1 MKNNNNNAASLFAK
15 LTALGACLSASLI
28 AGCSPSTDSNSTV
41 DGSTGRASRAALAQ
55 RLAQARFKINDIE
68 PLGDSVPT
76 KLSASPSAP
85 PDAPSAP
92 APAAPAGP
100 ATPVNAA
107 NLNTPAPPA
116 VVSGAAVVKVSAG
129 SNLSLT
135 LPDNLV
141 LLNGSSDGIKV
152 NWSLV
157 SPEPMVVIESPNAPI
172 TRVKALKAGSYTLR
186 LTATGKDG
194 STQVS
199 DMVLDVKANPTI
211 LSELS
216 TPLDHL
222 KAMPKPTFKSNHTML
237 PLGQSSCGIHGAI
250 EVELMKNWG
259 YAAQDGL
266 GGQSAIVQSEVN
278 ANPGKYPLEFYVA
291 SLYSLFNNYSGTN
304 ADYPVLANDTW
315 LRDSTGSIILEN
327 GNPIISPLMS
337 ESSLLI
343 IGKWVGAKMALMEQ
357 RFNRRIDIVHANGE
371 HGLALV
377 FGNDPTAYFGRDP
390 SVLADY
396 QKAGV
401 SWEDYLSKH
410 KARHERTMKDGMFS
424 MLKLGKPVYSYYGE
438 GYQTDRGRWW
448 GWKQW
453 MPMWEYYLDGNR
465 NPTVSDYSS
474 PEMYYNFHNTGWTGY
489 LEAANVPYDALTTQL
504 KNVGGGIKLG
514 QKFIYPWVSNGWD
527 GGDSGGVSD
536 DESYVGML
544 KMLYTL
550 GARGAVAGYF
560 TCDTTG
566 GSPFRIMLGNQIAGR
581 SVPTQ
586 VRGFNTLA
594 HVHALFT
601 QLEPLI
607 LTSDLLLGVNN
618 HPYTAS
624 VGGASPDYTPGIE
637 FAVENELK
645 LIQGLYNQPFNVPTA
660 RVVARKVSAKDVWL
674 VTAWANTG
682 NDRTVSVTIDARLG
696 KLNLLARRSGS
707 VYLVELK
714 NGLVSA
720 TLQDE
725 DAMNPTAKMFP

>member
-1 MKNNNNNAASLFAK
+1 MKTKSNYSNPSRRLAVLSAMWVV
-15 LTALGACLSASLI
+15 LSASLI
-28 AGCSPSTDSNSTV
+28 SGCSPSTDLNSTV
-41 DGSTGRASRAALAQ
+41 EGATGRASRAALAQ
-55 RLAQARFKINDIE
+55 RLAQARFKINDVE
-68 PLGDSVPT
+68 PINDT
-76 KLSASPSAP
+76 AP
-85 PDAPSAP
+85 IQTSIQPAIPSAP
-92 APAAPAGP
+92 APSAAIISSS
-100 ATPVNAA
+100 AA
-107 NLNTPAPPA
+107 NINTPLPPTVA
-116 VVSGAAVVKVSAG
+116 NNAAVVKVSAG
-129 SNLSLT
+129 SNLSLS

-152 NWSLV
+152 KWSVV
-157 SPEPMVVIESPNAPI
+157 SAETMIVIESPDSPI
-172 TRVKALKAGSYTLR
+172 TRVKALKAGSYALR

-194 STQVS
+194 STQFS
-199 DMVLDVKANPTI
+199 DMILNVKPNPTV

-222 KAMPKPTFKSNHTML
+222 KALPKPTFKSNHTML

-266 GGQSAIVQSEVN
+266 GGQSAIVQSEVK
-278 ANPGKYPLEFYVA
+278 ANPGKYPLEFYVN
-291 SLYSLFNNYSGTN
+291 SLYSVFNNYTGTN
-304 ADYPVLANDTW
+304 PEYPTLANDTW
-315 LRDSTGSIILEN
+315 LRDNSGNIILEN
-327 GNPIISPLMS
+327 GNPIISPLMG

-343 IGKWVGAKMALMEQ
+343 TGKWVGAKMAQTEQ
-357 RFNRRIDIVHANGE
+357 RFNRQIDIVHANGE
-371 HGLALV
+371 HGLSLV
-377 FGNDPTAYFGRDP
+377 YGNDPNAYFGRDS

-438 GYQTDRGRWW
+438 GYQTERGRWW

-453 MPMWEYYLDGNR
+453 MPMWEYYLDANR
-465 NPTVSDYSS
+465 KPTVSDYSS
-474 PEMYYNFHNTGWTGY
+474 PEMYFNFHNSGWSGY

-544 KMLYTL
+544 KMLYTA
-550 GARGAVAGYF
+550 GAKGAVAGYF
-560 TCDTTG
+560 TCDTTS
-566 GSPFRIMLGNQIAGR
+566 GSPFRIMLGNEVAGR
-581 SVPTQ
+581 VTPTQ
-586 VRGFNTLA
+586 VRGFITLA
-594 HVHALFT
+594 HVHAFFT

-624 VGGASPDYTPGIE
+624 VGGTSPDYTPGIE
-637 FAVENELK
+637 FPVENEFK
-645 LIQGLYNQPFNVPTA
+645 VIQGIYNEPFSIPTA

-682 NDRTVSVTIDARLG
+682 NDRTISVAIDARLG
-696 KLNLLARRSGS
+696 KLSLLARRSGS

-714 NGLVSA
+714 NGIVSA

-725 DAMNPTAKMFP
+725 DAMNPTARMFP